1 MRIISGKFGGRKI
14 SPVPGTKTRPTT
26 DKVRESLF
34 NMIGPYFTEGS
45 FLDLFAGSGAVA
57 IEAISRGMKHAVL
70 VDRQYAAFKTIKKNI
85 EITNEVQSSFKV
97 LKMDAEQALKKLA
110 SKGEKFDYIFL
121 DPPYA
126 AQQMIKQLAEIKKY
140 NLLNPKG
147 IVICETDNQ
156 TNLSQVSNYD
166 LIKQK
171 DYGLTVITIYQA
183 EE

>member
-1 MRIISGKFGGRKI
+1 MRIISGKFGGRKLV
-14 SPVPGTKTRPTT
+14 PVPGTKTRPTT

-34 NMIGPYFTEGS
+34 NMIGPYFDNGS

-57 IEAISRGMKHAVL
+57 IEAISRGMQQAVL

-85 EITNEVQSSFKV
+85 QITNEDQSAFKV

-110 SKGEKFDYIFL
+110 AKNEKFDYIFL

-126 AQQMIKQLAEIKKY
+126 AQQMVKQLAEIKKY
-140 NLLNPKG
+140 ALLNPKG

-156 TNLSQVSNYD
+156 TNLAEVPDYE

-171 DYGLTVITIYQA
+171 YYGLTVITIYQTL
-183 EE
+183 E